1 MIKLLSTISL
11 ALFMAPM
18 AQPSLLFVDE
28 ASFRC
33 MMETL
38 YHEARGEGVQGMEAV
53 ASVVMNRAKRSKK
66 SVCSVVYERKQF
78 SWLHVTKDKHIR
90 GNIMNILSITHKAL
104 SGALV
109 DVTHGAII
117 IKQDIP
123 NGRLVIK
130 HLRCSVDGRQCVS
143 QVTTH
148 IKKPTVFSGESM
160 NFLNTTFLT
169 CFSI

>member
-18 AQPSLLFVDE
+18 AQPSLPFVDE

-66 SVCSVVYERKQF
+66 SVCSVVHERKQF
-78 SWLHVTKDKHIR
+78 SWLHVTKDKRIR

-104 SGALV
+104 SGVLV
-109 DVTHGAII
+109 DVTQGATFYHATYV
-117 IKQDIP
+117 KP
-123 NGRLVIK
+123 SWAK
-130 HLRCSVDGRQCVS
+130 HKVMTVKINN
-143 QVTTH
+143 H
-148 IKKPTVFSGESM
+148 IFYRENK
-160 NFLNTTFLT
+160 
-169 CFSI
+169 

>member
-109 DVTHGAII
+109 DVTHGATFYHATYV
-117 IKQDIP
+117 KP
-123 NGRLVIK
+123 SWAK
-130 HLRCSVDGRQCVS
+130 HKVMTVKINN
-143 QVTTH
+143 H
-148 IKKPTVFSGESM
+148 IFYRENK
-160 NFLNTTFLT
+160 
-169 CFSI
+169 